1 LDGLAALFS
10 LIILGVGALVLV
22 YGWGYFDTVPRR
34 LTLSGAEMSGFAT
47 AMYGLVI
54 SDSLL
59 FMYVFW
65 EITSVLSFLLVASY
79 GERASSRRSAT
90 QALMVTAAGGLA
102 MLVGIIIL
110 GRQTGVWQFSEITNY
125 DGWAQTPYV
134 TVALC
139 LILAGALSKSAN

>member
-1 LDGLAALFS
+1 M
-10 LIILGVGALVLV
+10 I
-22 YGWGYFDTVPRR
+22 
-34 LTLSGAEMSGFAT
+34 GFAT

-59 FMYVFW
+59 LMYVFW
-65 EITSVLSFLLVASY
+65 EITSVLSFLLVAYY

-110 GRQTGVWQFSEITNY
+110 GSQTGVWQLSALTNY
-125 DGWAQTPYV
+125 DGWEQTPYV
-134 TVALC
+134 NMAMC
-139 LILAGALSKSAN
+139 LILAGALPIYAY